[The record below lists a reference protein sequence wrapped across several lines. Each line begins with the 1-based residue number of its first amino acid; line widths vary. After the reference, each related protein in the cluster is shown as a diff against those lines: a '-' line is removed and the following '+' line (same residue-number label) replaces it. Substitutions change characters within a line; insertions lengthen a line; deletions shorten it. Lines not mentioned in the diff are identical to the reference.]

1 MAGCYACRRT
11 GVILQGKTALGTF
24 WGVGMAACHKRAFTR
39 SLLEDFYRENDVLCH
54 QKRNLLNI
62 GLIWTM
68 IWNAKMWDIVK
79 TNIFQKNFLSEYVQ
93 KLPE

>member
-1 MAGCYACRRT
+1 MA
-11 GVILQGKTALGTF
+11 V
-24 WGVGMAACHKRAFTR
+24 CHKRAFTR
-39 SLLEDFYRENDVLCH
+39 SLLKDFYRENDVLCH

-79 TNIFQKNFLSEYVQ
+79 TNIF
-93 KLPE
+93 